1 MAVSCSITPKA
12 IFETTI
18 NPASV
23 AAGADGTDQTFT
35 VTGFGLTA
43 SDFIIVAM
51 PSLEADLVVCNAHV
65 SANDTIKIRFCN
77 QSAGAIDPASQT
89 IKVIVF

>member
-12 IFETTI
+12 IFETTV

-35 VTGFGLTA
+35 VSGFGLTT
-43 SDFIIVAM
+43 SDFIIVTF
-51 PSLEADLVVCNAHV
+51 PSLAADLMVCNAHV
-65 SANDTIKIRFCN
+65 SANDTIKVRFCN
-77 QSAGAIDPASQT
+77 QSAAPIDDAAQT
-89 IKVIVF
+89 MKVIVF